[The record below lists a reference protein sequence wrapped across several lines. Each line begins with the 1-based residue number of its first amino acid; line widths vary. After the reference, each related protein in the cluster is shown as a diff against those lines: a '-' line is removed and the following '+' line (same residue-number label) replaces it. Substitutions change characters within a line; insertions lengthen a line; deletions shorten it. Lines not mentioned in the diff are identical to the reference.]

1 MGFVMW
7 SVRPAALVAPSVFD
21 LDIGSAE
28 TVPALPLIRASF
40 QEGVPEITPDT
51 AKATIKTYLTMFYG
65 MQGQMLSHYGF
76 GMFVPLWIILA
87 VWRWRVHETLP
98 AEARVYT
105 WIALAGWLAIIG
117 IYVLHVSTGQA
128 YRGSLRVIR
137 TAFGRHLVHM
147 YVFALLSAV
156 SMADVL
162 VTRARARS
170 R

>member
-1 MGFVMW
+1 
-7 SVRPAALVAPSVFD
+7 VFD
-21 LDIGSAE
+21 LDIGA
-28 TVPALPLIRASF
+28 VDAPAALPLVPVSF

-51 AKATIKTYLTMFYG
+51 AKATLQTYVTMFYG
-65 MQGQMLSHYGF
+65 MQGQMISHYGF

-87 VWRWRVHETLP
+87 VWLWRRHESLSP
-98 AEARVYT
+98 EARTYS

-117 IYVLHVSTGQA
+117 IYVLHVSTGHA

-147 YVFALLSAV
+147 FVFALLSAV
-156 SMADVL
+156 AMADVL
-162 VTRARARS
+162 VARARARL